1 MRSKV
6 STFTGDARRTQIVEC
21 AIETIAATGFAQ
33 ASIRKIADRVGI
45 AMSAVL
51 YHFGSR
57 DKLVT
62 AVVEHMYRT
71 ALAVVVPAMD
81 AESTATAKL
90 NAYIRASIEYFDTHR
105 AYLVALTQLPPLGEL
120 KLDDEITTQLAAL
133 DPTSV
138 LRSGQESGEFDD
150 FPVDSVALALRGA
163 VNAAVERILADPEFD
178 TLRYSEDLADAFG
191 RIVTVRQ

>member
-1 MRSKV
+1 M
-6 STFTGDARRTQIVEC
+6 EC

-71 ALAVVVPAMD
+71 AFAVVVPAMD

>member
-1 MRSKV
+1 
-6 STFTGDARRTQIVEC
+6 VEC

-191 RIVTVRQ
+191 RIVAVRQ